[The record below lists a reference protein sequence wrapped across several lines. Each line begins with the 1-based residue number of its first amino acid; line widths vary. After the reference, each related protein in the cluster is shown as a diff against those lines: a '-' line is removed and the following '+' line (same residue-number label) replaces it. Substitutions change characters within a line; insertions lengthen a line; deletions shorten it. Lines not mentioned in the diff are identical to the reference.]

1 LALILDTSAIEAW
14 ERHPETGAGGSE
26 PLPVGEQLILPSIV
40 WAEALIGV
48 RMAGSGARAAQRRA
62 RLEAIRR
69 VLGVEPFSADMAE
82 HYADI
87 YAELSVA
94 GTIIPQNDVA
104 VAAVARCLGCGV
116 LVGPSGEEHFRR
128 VARLAVIVWEPPGAS

>member
-1 LALILDTSAIEAW
+1 MALILDTSAIVAW
-14 ERHPETGAGGSE
+14 ERHPETGAGGQE
-26 PLPVGEQLILPSIV
+26 LGPTRERLILPSIV

-87 YAELSVA
+87 YAELSA
-94 GTIIPQNDVA
+94 SGSLIPQNDMT
-104 VAAVARCLGCGV
+104 VAATARCLDCGV

-128 VARLAVIVWEPPGAS
+128 VDRLAVVVWAPPGTS